1 MGPHEFHGK
10 DIPHIKLDPKMTIED
25 LVNVFASSGY
35 NGRQL
40 GDAARLYAKM
50 IEEDTTICLT
60 VSGAMTPVGFGGII
74 KTLIERGF
82 VGLDCY
88 NRGQRVS

>member
-1 MGPHEFHGK
+1 MLKSSNFKNCGASVIYSHQIFFVKLDPHKFHGK

-40 GDAARLYAKM
+40 GEAAKLYAK
-50 IEEDTTICLT
+50 
-60 VSGAMTPVGFGGII
+60 
-74 KTLIERGF
+74 
-82 VGLDCY
+82 
-88 NRGQRVS
+88 

>member
-1 MGPHEFHGK
+1 MDPHKFHGK

-40 GDAARLYAKM
+40 GEAAKLYAEM
-50 IEEDTTICLT
+50 IKEDATICLQ
-60 VSGAMTPVGFGGII
+60 FQ
-74 KTLIERGF
+74 E
-82 VGLDCY
+82 
-88 NRGQRVS
+88 Q